1 VMQVDRRRRW
11 PEYLAIA
18 GVGLVVTLVPMV
30 QGRISI
36 GPVPVDAVIITVPL
50 AILAS
55 LPLLW
60 RDGLEW
66 LDLRWRQGPAL
77 LFMFAALLSVLAS
90 GDRVSSFMTFLR
102 YASYLAL
109 AVSVAGVARHDPR
122 RRQLIWLVAGAG
134 AITFVHAAFQWV
146 SPTIGIGMGG
156 LPEAVATRV
165 FATFGNPNFYA
176 EYLVLLFAVILY
188 LILSEDGWRR
198 RLAEGLLLGAAGFLL
213 LTYTRGSWLALVLG
227 LIVAMGMISR
237 RYAGRLLAM
246 GVALTVV
253 IPGGLER
260 LLSTFS
266 MEGTASFR
274 LRLWRIAGEAIKM
287 NPLLGA
293 GAGEYYSAFT
303 EAVRANPILGIGY
316 YEYGAHN
323 TFLTLI
329 AEVGVLGGIAFTWL
343 VFVLVRQGL
352 LLQREGFRDRTLG
365 LQNAAITAGLIAF
378 AINGFTSNAF
388 QHPQAAVFFWVL
400 VGVQVGIAGGA
411 NSTEAC
417 AAAHT
422 GVGEGLKVSDG
433 SVVVRSWGRCRSSV
447 RSMVRGST
455 VVAACRVMQV
465 AAPHSGSVRVVRAVW
480 TAAQRGVRASH
491 SGVAR
496 LARGAFGAWALSTT
510 GWASGQ
516 AIRGLSRCWT
526 RSFARRVLFPSRCAG
541 DGLLP
546 RSVVVRTMLG
556 IGAGRDG

>member
-1 VMQVDRRRRW
+1 MMQVDRRRRW
-11 PEYLAIA
+11 PEYLALA
-18 GVGLVVTLVPMV
+18 GVGLVVTLVPIV

-36 GPVPVDAVIITVPL
+36 GPVPVDAAIITVPL

-60 RDGLEW
+60 RDGLKW

-90 GDRVSSFMTFLR
+90 GDRASSFMTFLR
-102 YASYLAL
+102 YASYLVL
-109 AVSVAGVARHDPR
+109 TVSVAGVARHDPR
-122 RRQLIWLVAGAG
+122 RRQLMWLVAGAG

-188 LILSEDGWRR
+188 LILSEGGWRKK
-198 RLAEGLLLGAAGFLL
+198 LAESLLLGTAGFLL
-213 LTYTRGSWLALVLG
+213 LTYTRGSWLALALG
-227 LIVAMGMISR
+227 LIVAMGMVSR

-287 NPLLGA
+287 NPFLGV

-329 AEVGVLGGIAFTWL
+329 AEVGILGGIAFAWL

-352 LLQREGFRDRTLG
+352 LLQREGLRNRTLG

-400 VGVQVGIAGGA
+400 VGVQVGIASSA
-411 NSTEAC
+411 SPVETC
-417 AAAHT
+417 AVADD
-422 GVGEGLKVSDG
+422 GVNEGSKVFGG
-433 SVVVRSWGRCRSSV
+433 SVVVRSWGRCRSSI
-447 RSMVRGST
+447 RSVVRGST
-455 VVAACRVMQV
+455 VVAACRVIRV
-465 AAPHSGSVRVVRAVW
+465 AAPHSGSGRVIREVRTAV
-480 TAAQRGVRASH
+480 QRGTRASRI
-491 SGVAR
+491 SVAR
-496 LARGAFGAWALSTT
+496 LASRASIAWALSTT
-510 GWASGQ
+510 GLASKQ
-516 AIRGLSRCWT
+516 AIRGLSRCWAL
-526 RSFARRVLFPSRCAG
+526 SFSQRVFFPSRSAG
-541 DGLLP
+541 DGLLS
-546 RSVVVRTMLG
+546 RSVAVRTMLG